1 MKPELPRQL
10 PRIFLQ
16 ALRRGCSNTLTPQ
29 EETFL
34 FLGLVATFV
43 IGLLISA
50 ALVYP
55 HLLTFDR
62 LYPEWEG
69 RLTYILGIAFGLG
82 AAVGGV
88 TIMLWST
95 GRDLRRRGGLGG
107 IPPAA
112 NSHATLPE

>member
-1 MKPELPRQL
+1 MKPESLQQL
-10 PRIFLQ
+10 PRTILRMLQ
-16 ALRRGCSNTLTPQ
+16 RGFSNTLTPR

-34 FLGLVATFV
+34 FLGLVAAFV
-43 IGLLISA
+43 IGLIASA
-50 ALVYP
+50 TLVYP

-62 LYPEWEG
+62 LHPEWEG